1 MIDLVFLLLIALAVY
16 KGYRKGLIVSLFS
29 VIALVAGLA
38 AAFKL
43 SALTGRY
50 IAAQV
55 AVPGPLLPSLSFL
68 VTFLIVALLVRLVAR
83 IIEKSVQLAM
93 LGWINRLGGALLHVV
108 LYTTLLS
115 FALFFG
121 EKTQWLKADAISRS
135 KAYPYVQPWAPGL
148 LNNLGKWIPVFKGTY
163 AELEHFFE
171 GIAEKNKP

>member
-1 MIDLVFLLLIALAVY
+1 MIDLVFFLLLALAVY
-16 KGYRKGLIVSLFS
+16 KGYRKGLVLSLFS

-50 IAAQV
+50 ISDRV
-55 AVPGPLLPSLSFL
+55 SVPGPFLPSLSFL
-68 VTFLIVALLVRLVAR
+68 VTFLIVALLVRLAAR

-93 LGWINRLGGALLHVV
+93 LGWINRLAGALLHIV

-121 EKTQWLKADAISRS
+121 EKTQWLSAGAVSQS
-135 KAYPYVQPWAPGL
+135 KVYPYVQPWAPGL
-148 LNNLGKWIPVFKGTY
+148 LNNLGKWMPVFRGTY

-171 GIAEKNKP
+171 GVAEKNKP